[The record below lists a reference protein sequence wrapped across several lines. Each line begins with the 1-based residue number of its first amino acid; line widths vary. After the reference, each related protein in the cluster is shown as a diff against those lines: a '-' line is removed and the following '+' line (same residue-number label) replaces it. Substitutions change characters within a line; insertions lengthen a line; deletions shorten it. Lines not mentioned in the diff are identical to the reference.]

1 MKDGYKLASKCGL
14 WSDFYIK
21 ITQTKILM
29 IALAKIYFKWLQ
41 SIDCDVIMVDH
52 CDAYNSITVRIYCIF
67 CYASYCIV
75 NTSFRRMWL
84 NTCHHDVVMQAAQF
98 SLFFYSNY

>member
-29 IALAKIYFKWLQ
+29 IAL
-41 SIDCDVIMVDH
+41 
-52 CDAYNSITVRIYCIF
+52 
-67 CYASYCIV
+67 
-75 NTSFRRMWL
+75 
-84 NTCHHDVVMQAAQF
+84 VMQPSIRSPAADRDGIWGEGIRRSFMFAMAKRGPSSHAGHCTAGTILRKICLIPQ
-98 SLFFYSNY
+98 SP